1 MQKAF
6 STPFTLK
13 PKSMKVLLTR
23 PEGRNQSMVDA
34 LNERGISH
42 WVTPL
47 LCVEATP
54 PITSDTPHPLAQ
66 ADMIICISANAV
78 TFADNALTAAD
89 SPIKGWPQIQY
100 FAVGHATWEA
110 LNLLGIEA
118 LEAPDDCQQTEGLL
132 TLAPLQDIK
141 AKQITIIRGVGGR
154 EALAEQLAERG
165 ADVRYWEVYQRACPP
180 LDGQHLV
187 QQWQAFG
194 IDTIVVTSGE
204 VLDNLI
210 NLVPKELFAWLR
222 SCHIIVPSNR
232 VEAQAHAF
240 GITQVTNANAANS
253 KAVLNALKL

>member
-1 MQKAF
+1 
-6 STPFTLK
+6 
-13 PKSMKVLLTR
+13 MKVLLTR

-34 LNERGISH
+34 LNELGIDH
-42 WVTPL
+42 CVTPL

-54 PITSDTPHPLAQ
+54 PLTPEMPHPLAN

-78 TFADNALTAAD
+78 SFADNALKFPQAQ
-89 SPIKGWPQIQY
+89 IKNWPRVPY

-110 LNLLGIEA
+110 LANLGISS

-132 TLAPLQDIK
+132 TLAELQQLQGK
-141 AKQITIIRGVGGR
+141 HITIIRGVGGR
-154 EALAEQLAERG
+154 EALAEQLTERG
-165 ADVRYWEVYQRACPP
+165 AHVRYWEVYQRACPP
-180 LDGQHLV
+180 LDGSRITQDWIDL
-187 QQWQAFG
+187 G

-204 VLDNLI
+204 VLENLI

-222 SCHIIVPSNR
+222 ACHIIVPSNR

-253 KAVLNALKL
+253 RAVLNALKR

>member
-1 MQKAF
+1 
-6 STPFTLK
+6 
-13 PKSMKVLLTR
+13 MKVLLTR

-34 LNERGISH
+34 LNERGIEH
-42 WVTPL
+42 CVTPL
-47 LCVEATP
+47 LGVEATLALP
-54 PITSDTPHPLAQ
+54 PETTHPLAN

-78 TFADNALTAAD
+78 SFANETFKVGDAHV
-89 SPIKGWPQIQY
+89 KGWPKVPF

-110 LNLLGIEA
+110 LQQIAIDA

-132 TLAPLQDIK
+132 TLPTLQHLQGK
-141 AKQITIIRGVGGR
+141 KITIIRGVGGR
-154 EALAEQLAERG
+154 EALAEQLSSRG
-165 ADVRYWEVYQRACPP
+165 AQVRYWEVYQRTCPP
-180 LDGQHLV
+180 LDGAIIT
-187 QQWQAFG
+187 QQWINFG

-204 VLDNLI
+204 VLNNLL

-253 KAVLNALKL
+253 QAVLNALKL

>member
-1 MQKAF
+1 
-6 STPFTLK
+6 
-13 PKSMKVLLTR
+13 MKVLLTR

-34 LNERGISH
+34 LNERGIAH

-54 PITSDTPHPLAQ
+54 AIATNTPHPLAH
-66 ADMIICISANAV
+66 ADMVICISANAV
-78 TFADNALTAAD
+78 TFADNALTTTNPPHKA
-89 SPIKGWPQIQY
+89 WPPAQY
-100 FAVGHATWEA
+100 FAVGHATWDA
-110 LNLLGIEA
+110 LDQLGISA

-132 TLAPLQDIK
+132 TLAPLQEIK
-141 AKQITIIRGVGGR
+141 GKQITIIRGVGGR
-154 EALAEQLAERG
+154 EALAEQLTERG
-165 ADVRYWEVYQRACPP
+165 ATVRYWEVYQRACPP
-180 LDGQHLV
+180 LDGRQLV
-187 QQWQAFG
+187 LQWQAFG

>member
-1 MQKAF
+1 
-6 STPFTLK
+6 
-13 PKSMKVLLTR
+13 MKVLLTR
-23 PEGRNQSMVDA
+23 PEGRNQSMIDA
-34 LNERGISH
+34 LNQQGISH

-54 PITSDTPHPLAQ
+54 PITTNNSHPLAY

-78 TFADNALTAAD
+78 SFADYALTTAH
-89 SPIKGWPQIQY
+89 SRIKGWPQAQY

-110 LNLLGIEA
+110 LNQLGIEA

-141 AKQITIIRGVGGR
+141 GKQITIIRGVGGR
-154 EALAEQLAERG
+154 EALAERLAERG
-165 ADVRYWEVYQRACPP
+165 ATVRYWEVYQRACPP
-180 LDGQHLV
+180 LNGQQIA
-187 QQWQAFG
+187 QQWQEFG

>member
-1 MQKAF
+1 
-6 STPFTLK
+6 
-13 PKSMKVLLTR
+13 MKVLLTR
-23 PEGRNQSMVDA
+23 PEGRNQSMVGA
-34 LNERGISH
+34 LNERGIEH
-42 WVTPL
+42 CVTPL
-47 LCVEATP
+47 LCVEATAALP
-54 PITSDTPHPLAQ
+54 PETSHPLANV
-66 ADMIICISANAV
+66 DMVICISANAV
-78 TFADNALTAAD
+78 SFADDAFKAD
-89 SPIKGWPQIQY
+89 DAQVKAWPKVPY

-110 LNLLGIEA
+110 LQQIDIDA

-132 TLAPLQDIK
+132 TLPTLQHIQGK
-141 AKQITIIRGVGGR
+141 KITIIRGVGGR
-154 EALAEQLAERG
+154 EALAEQLTSRG
-165 ADVRYWEVYQRACPP
+165 AQVCYWEVYQRACPP
-180 LDGQHLV
+180 LDGTIIT
-187 QQWQAFG
+187 QQWIDLG

>member
-1 MQKAF
+1 
-6 STPFTLK
+6 
-13 PKSMKVLLTR
+13 MKVLLTR

-34 LNERGISH
+34 LNERGIAH

-54 PITSDTPHPLAQ
+54 PIAMNTPHPLAH

-78 TFADNALTAAD
+78 TFADNALTTTNPPHKA
-89 SPIKGWPQIQY
+89 WPPAQY
-100 FAVGHATWEA
+100 FAVGHATWDA
-110 LNLLGIEA
+110 LNQLGISA

-132 TLAPLQDIK
+132 TLAPLQEIK
-141 AKQITIIRGVGGR
+141 GQQITIIRGVGGR
-154 EALAEQLAERG
+154 EALAEQLAARG
-165 ADVRYWEVYQRACPP
+165 AHLRYWEVYQRACPP
-180 LDGQHLV
+180 LDGQQLAL
-187 QQWQAFG
+187 QWQAFG

>member
-1 MQKAF
+1 MQKTF

-34 LNERGISH
+34 LNQRGISH

-54 PITSDTPHPLAQ
+54 PITTDTPHPLAH

-78 TFADNALTAAD
+78 IFADTTLNTGN
-89 SPIKGWPQIQY
+89 PPTKGWPQAQY

-110 LNLLGIEA
+110 LDRLGISA

-132 TLAPLQDIK
+132 TLSPLQDIK
-141 AKQITIIRGVGGR
+141 GKQITIIRGIGGR
-154 EALAEQLAERG
+154 EALAEQLTERG

-180 LDGQHLV
+180 LNGLQV
-187 QQWQAFG
+187 AQQWQEFG
-194 IDTIVVTSGE
+194 IDTIVITSGE

-253 KAVLNALKL
+253 NAVLNALKL

>member
-1 MQKAF
+1 
-6 STPFTLK
+6 
-13 PKSMKVLLTR
+13 MKVLLTR

-34 LNERGISH
+34 LNERGIEH
-42 WVTPL
+42 CVTPL

-54 PITSDTPHPLAQ
+54 PLPPDSSHPLANV
-66 ADMIICISANAV
+66 DMVICISANAV
-78 TFADNALTAAD
+78 SFADAAFKVDTAQV
-89 SPIKGWPQIQY
+89 KNWPSVPY

-110 LNLLGIEA
+110 LQEKGIEA

-132 TLAPLQDIK
+132 TLPALQHIQGK
-141 AKQITIIRGVGGR
+141 HITIIRGVGGR
-154 EALAEQLAERG
+154 EALAEQLSARG
-165 ADVRYWEVYQRACPP
+165 AKLRYWEVYQRACPP
-180 LDGQHLV
+180 LDGAAVSQHWRDL
-187 QQWQAFG
+187 G